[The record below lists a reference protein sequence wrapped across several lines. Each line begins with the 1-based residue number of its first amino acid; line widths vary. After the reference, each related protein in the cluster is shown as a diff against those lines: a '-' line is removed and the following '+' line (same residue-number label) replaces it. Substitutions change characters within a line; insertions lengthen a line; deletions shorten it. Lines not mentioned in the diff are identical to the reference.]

1 MACESFLDEVEDEFG
16 EQHAV
21 LNQGDGRSTAR
32 RDFGQIVVSMRIRD
46 PAPPEDFTQ
55 PEKPDTLPE

>member
-1 MACESFLDEVEDEFG
+1 M
-16 EQHAV
+16 
-21 LNQGDGRSTAR
+21 NQGDGRSTAR